1 MRLEQRGI
9 VGTFVFVIAVLA
21 AIAFAWYRG
30 RKSTLHQILRA
41 RPVQDADVI
50 RAAYAGTAPLDPAT
64 TRAVLRALG
73 AALEVDPGRLRLTD
87 SFDALWDMN
96 PQAGFH
102 QRATF
107 ETWILKHYPR
117 LPESTQAA
125 AVGDLIAQLQRLPLV
140 R

>member
-1 MRLEQRGI
+1 M
-9 VGTFVFVIAVLA
+9 GTFVFIIAVLA

-30 RKSTLHQILRA
+30 RKSTLHEALRA
-41 RPVQDADVI
+41 RPPLDADAI
-50 RAAYAGTAPLDPAT
+50 RVADADRYTLDPQT
-64 TRAVLRALG
+64 TRDVLRALG
-73 AALEVDPGRLRLTD
+73 AALEVDPGRLRLVD

-107 ETWILKHYPR
+107 ETWVLKHYPR

-125 AVGDLIAQLQRLPLV
+125 TVGDLIAQLQRLPLV

>member
-1 MRLEQRGI
+1 M
-9 VGTFVFVIAVLA
+9 GTFIFIVAVLA

-30 RKSTLHQILRA
+30 RKSGLHRELRA
-41 RPVQDADVI
+41 RAVLDADAI
-50 RAAYAGTAPLDPAT
+50 RAADAARYTLDPQT
-64 TRAVLRALG
+64 TRDVLRALG
-73 AALEVDPGRLRLTD
+73 AALEVEPGRLRLTD
-87 SFDALWDMN
+87 LFDALWDMN

-125 AVGDLIAQLQRLPLV
+125 TVGDLIAQLQRLPLV

>member
-1 MRLEQRGI
+1 M
-9 VGTFVFVIAVLA
+9 GTFIFVVAVLA

-30 RKSTLHQILRA
+30 RKSTLYATLRA
-41 RPVQDADVI
+41 RPLLDADAI
-50 RAAYAGTAPLDPAT
+50 RAADADRFTLDPQT
-64 TRAVLRALG
+64 TRDVLRALG
-73 AALEVDPGRLRLTD
+73 NALEVEPGRLRLTD
-87 SFDALWDMN
+87 LFDALWDMN

-107 ETWILKHYPR
+107 ETWVLRHYAR